1 MTDLPERTKRF
12 ASRVIHL
19 YLALPK
25 HELTKIFGPQM
36 LRSATSV
43 AAQTREGKRPKSVK
57 DFISKVEGAIQE
69 LEETELWMEL
79 IVDHKLMPPAKLKAL
94 FQEAGELNAIM
105 TTIVRNAKRRGGEGK
120 DQR

>member
-1 MTDLPERTKRF
+1 M
-12 ASRVIHL
+12 IHL

-94 FQEAGELNAIM
+94 FQEAGELNAMM